1 MLFRS
6 EKFSNELSRSRDG
19 TKKAQAFNYHLAATR
34 TIESRVGQYTQ
45 MLCPGHSQIRG
56 CAMTHSTLENNLRN
70 LGLLFLRF
78 SAAAFLLVVHG
89 LPKLL
94 DFQNQLTLIEDPFHL
109 GAQLTLSLAIF
120 AEVLCPLLIAAGV
133 FVRLACL
140 PILVVLLV
148 ALLIVHPQW
157 SVEQG
162 QFGWLLL
169 IIFTT
174 VLIAGPG
181 RLALNA
187 RFNGAVRYV

>member
-1 MLFRS
+1 MNPSSL
-6 EKFSNELSRSRDG
+6 ESNARD
-19 TKKAQAFNYHLAATR
+19 
-34 TIESRVGQYTQ
+34 
-45 MLCPGHSQIRG
+45 
-56 CAMTHSTLENNLRN
+56 
-70 LGLLFLRF
+70 LGLLFLRI
-78 SAAAFLLVVHG
+78 SAAAFLLAVHG

-94 DFQNQLTLIEDPFHL
+94 DFQHQLTLIEDPFHL
-109 GAQLTLSLAIF
+109 GAGLTLSLAIF

-140 PILVVLLV
+140 PILFLLLV
-148 ALLIVHPQW
+148 ALVIVHPQW
-157 SVEQG
+157 SVAEG